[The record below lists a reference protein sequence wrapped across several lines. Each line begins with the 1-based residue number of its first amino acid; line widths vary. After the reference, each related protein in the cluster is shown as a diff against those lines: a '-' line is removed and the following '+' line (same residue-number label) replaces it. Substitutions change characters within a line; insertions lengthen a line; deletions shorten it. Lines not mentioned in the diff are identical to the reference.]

1 VADMNLGVL
10 VVDVAANLAE
20 FEKEIDKAKT
30 TLEGWGK
37 QIAPATAAMGAAFVG
52 LAGSIAYA
60 VKSFSDAH
68 EAQIRL
74 ATALQATGQA
84 VNVAPFNELASAI
97 QATTGF
103 EDDAA
108 IAASAMMARFGLL
121 EGQISSLLPSVA
133 DFAAFMGTDLP
144 DAANQIGR
152 AVVTGTVGPL
162 VRAGIAFDDASKAA
176 FENASISERVAI
188 AHDKLA
194 NSVGGAATALAGTAG
209 GALSQLRNAF
219 GDVAETVGSAFE
231 PIVVSA
237 LQSVTSALQTFNGW
251 LSQLSPTMKGIGVVA
266 AGAALAFTGISATW
280 GTAIL
285 ILPKLITLLKSLATM
300 LAGVGASAAVA
311 TVAIVAVAAA
321 GIALGD
327 MVKAS
332 GGTAEGFFSDLPLI
346 AKGAALGVLDSLET
360 IFGMAP
366 GTIENA
372 LGKATDKIKG
382 WASDALSAIG
392 SLGSSLGSAL
402 SGALSGLGDLFGGAG
417 SSIADFFASA
427 FDAIMGA
434 VPSSITSAL
443 TSALASVQEFAAN
456 VWTTMKEV
464 GASIVNSII
473 ESLGVVGRAIKEFA
487 GAIGDIFG
495 TAGKYWGDKLSGLVG
510 GGAPAAAGGAAGGAP
525 AAGGSAD
532 VVQNQLGKLADELS
546 KFANSLAASS
556 NESKV
561 LAPLMKQFNA
571 AMKGGLSPQEATAF
585 SKSLTAAG
593 VSMEQFKGY
602 IGKVNA
608 AYAEAIKATQDY
620 AKEVI
625 RGTRDQSAAAA
636 LVGDFRKAL
645 SGGFSTREAATFNA
659 ELRGAGVSLEDF
671 KKSLDAVTA
680 VEDSLAR
687 LKLKLG
693 QDEAAQVQYF
703 ADTLRGLLQFGGSS
717 EDLAAFSGEVTK
729 AGISLATIEDAA
741 AKAAQAEKEMGWF
754 NQFKA
759 AAHEATTTWLATFT
773 DTMLVE
779 ANGATTILGD
789 AYNLAVDIFG
799 GNLVEGAINASTQ
812 IAGKLGEAAGNFA
825 KGFGNTISSKLG
837 EFGGLI
843 QTAFNAFKSGG
854 PWAAVG
860 AVIAELMS
868 KTPEFQDALKQ
879 LSEGVMNLAKHMRPL
894 VSAIMPLVGVILE
907 VLGAIGSLLGI
918 LITALKPA
926 TMAVVK
932 MIGDIVTAILT
943 FLLPIFN
950 LLGNVFAAIAP
961 IIKALAEIIGN
972 VLTKVFSLL
981 GRVLRPIVTVITA
994 ILVPI
999 LTVVATLLQVL
1010 STLISV
1016 VLQVL
1021 GPILIPLFDALG
1033 GIFQALARVVAAV
1046 MWVVL
1051 GVLRAIGEIWNGII
1065 WAIQSVFYSLGEIEV
1080 FGKKPLGFLSDWADS
1095 LESAKANTDGLAEQ
1109 MGNLQQIMA
1118 TGTAP
1123 AAETDAEALAAF
1135 GDGVTSAGDG
1145 AGEAASKFGEAADKA
1160 TEQLTNVPQ
1169 GFKVAAERFA
1179 AATPEPQDAGGGV
1192 AGGSNGGTTN
1202 IGNVTIVSDDP
1213 EKIWAGIKKI
1223 IAWEN
1228 FAGTGTPVASGAAYS
1243 TPSTG
1248 G

>member
-1 VADMNLGVL
+1 VADMSLGVL

-52 LAGSIAYA
+52 LAGSIAFA

-84 VNVAPFNELASAI
+84 INVAPFLELASAI

-108 IAASAMMARFGLL
+108 VAASAMMARFGLL
-121 EGQISSLLPSVA
+121 EGQISSLLPSIA

-144 DAANQIGR
+144 SAANQIGR

-176 FENASISERVAI
+176 FENATIAERVAI
-188 AHDKLA
+188 AHDKLK
-194 NSVGGAATALAGTAG
+194 NSVGGAATALAGTAS

-219 GDVAETVGSAFE
+219 GDIAETVGSVFE

-237 LQSVTSALQTFNGW
+237 LQAVTSALASFNSW
-251 LSQLSPTMKGIGVVA
+251 LSQLSPQVKGIGVVA
-266 AGAALAFTGISATW
+266 AGAALAFTGLSAGW
-280 GTAIL
+280 GATIL
-285 ILPKLITLLKSLATM
+285 VLPKLIALMKSLSVM

-311 TVAIVAVAAA
+311 TVAIIAVAAA

-327 MVKAS
+327 MAKAS
-332 GGTAEGFFSDLPLI
+332 GGTFEGFFSDLPLI

-366 GTIENA
+366 GTIEDA

-382 WASDALSAIG
+382 WASDALSALG
-392 SLGSSLGSAL
+392 SLGSRLLGGL
-402 SGALSGLGDLFGGAG
+402 SGALSAVGDYLGGAG
-417 SSIADFFASA
+417 SAIGEYFAGA

-434 VPSSITSAL
+434 IPTSITQGLADAL
-443 TSALASVQEFAAN
+443 STVKQFGSSVWE
-456 VWTTMKEV
+456 TMKGV
-464 GASIVNSII
+464 GESIVNSIL
-473 ESLGVVGRAIKEFA
+473 ESLGIVGRAIKEFA
-487 GAIGDIFG
+487 GAIGDIFA
-495 TAGKYWGDKLSGLVG
+495 TAGKYWGGKLESLG
-510 GGAPAAAGGAAGGAP
+510 GGPAAAVPAAGGAP

-532 VVQNQLGKLADELS
+532 TVQNQLGKLADELS
-546 KFANSLAASS
+546 KFATSLAASS
-556 NESKV
+556 NESKT

-571 AMKGGLSPQEATAF
+571 AMKNGLTPQEATAF
-585 SKSLTAAG
+585 SKTLTAAG

-602 IGKVNA
+602 VGKVNA

-625 RGTRDQSAAAA
+625 RGSKDQSAAAA
-636 LVGDFRKAL
+636 FVGDFRKAL

-659 ELRGAGVSLEDF
+659 ELRSSGVSLEDF
-671 KKSLDAVTA
+671 KKSLEAVTS

-717 EDLAAFSGEVTK
+717 ADLAEFSGQVTK
-729 AGISLATIEDAA
+729 AGLSLTTIEDAA
-741 AKAAQAEKEMGWF
+741 EKAAQAEKEMGWF

-789 AYNLAVDIFG
+789 AYNLAVDLFG
-799 GNLVEGAINASTQ
+799 GNLVEGAINASSTM
-812 IAGKLGEAAGNFA
+812 AGKLAEAAGNFA
-825 KGFGNTISSKLG
+825 SGFGNTISSKLG
-837 EFGGLI
+837 EFGSLF
-843 QTAFNAFKSGG
+843 QTAFSAFKSGG

-860 AVIAELMS
+860 AVIAELIS
-868 KTPEFQDALKQ
+868 KTPEFQDALKR
-879 LSEGVMNLAKHMRPL
+879 LSEGVMNLAQHMRPL
-894 VSAIMPLVGVILE
+894 VSAIMPLVDVILE
-907 VLGAIGSLLGI
+907 VLGAVGSLLGI
-918 LITALKPA
+918 LLTALQPA
-926 TMAVVK
+926 TVALVK
-932 MIGDIVTAILT
+932 MIGDVVSAILT

-950 LLGNVFAAIAP
+950 LLGNLFAAIAP
-961 IIKALAEIIGN
+961 IIKAVAEIVGN
-972 VLTKVFSLL
+972 VLTKVFGLL
-981 GRVLRPIVTVITA
+981 GRVLRPLVTVITA
-994 ILVPI
+994 FLVPL

-1010 STLISV
+1010 GTLIAV

-1033 GIFQALARVVAAV
+1033 AIFQALARVVAAV
-1046 MWVVL
+1046 MWVIL
-1051 GVLRAIGEIWNGII
+1051 GVLRAIGEIWNGIVS
-1065 WAIQSVFYSLGEIEV
+1065 AIQSVFRSLGEIEV
-1080 FGKKPLGFLSDWADS
+1080 FGKNPLGFLNDWADS
-1095 LESAKANTDGLAEQ
+1095 LEGAKANTDGLAEQ
-1109 MGNLQQIMA
+1109 MGNLQQIMV

-1123 AAETDAEALAAF
+1123 AAETDAAALAEF
-1135 GDGVTSAGDG
+1135 GDSVGGASDG
-1145 AGEAASKFGEAADKA
+1145 ASDAASKFGDAASDA

-1169 GFKVAAERFA
+1169 GFKVAAARFA

-1192 AGGSNGGTTN
+1192 AGGASGGTTN

-1213 EKIWAGIKKI
+1213 ARIWGEIKKI

-1228 FAGTGTPVASGAAYS
+1228 FAGTGTPVPSGAAYS